1 MNSSARTQEFDARLS
16 PLRTKGTILLET
28 LDEERSITPVLE
40 EICESV
46 DILARFGHNFS
57 VLIVDDSSDNSIRE
71 ISARCAE
78 QWSIEISVLKGSGSG
93 LGAAISQ
100 GLRYAIDELQCEVVV
115 NLDADGQHDA
125 RQIPDLLRIHLATNA
140 DLTIGSRWIRGGEAY
155 GLGLFRTSISK
166 LSSFLLRISSV
177 PWSIKDPTTSFRVY
191 SKSTVAHCLRETMG
205 YDGYAFIPMI
215 AAVAS
220 AMKFKIVEVP
230 IRFRPRIAGI
240 SKLKAKQMKDAIRD
254 LPRIRAR
261 KTMIARRESFPF
273 AGVEPIE
280 GITNFD
286 GYQATSVLEHLA
298 SSPRT
303 ARRWCGLFLSD
314 LGPRVLEV
322 GAGLGQNT
330 RVMAESGA
338 HVTALEPDTQ
348 LFTQLSSEFSSE
360 ASVSVSNSSVLNLTE
375 DQMSARFTSAVYVNV
390 LEHIEDDESE
400 LRLVSR
406 VLEPGGKVIIFSPA
420 LPFLYSSLD
429 GTSCHYRRYTRR
441 EIRALLVRSG
451 FEVERLEYHDQ
462 FGAFLYWL
470 TYRLLKIRS
479 AESSSVFLYDN
490 VVLPISTVITR
501 ILGKRVIGK
510 NILAIGR
517 VSSTS

>member
-1 MNSSARTQEFDARLS
+1 VDRSVPTQRLDAGLS
-16 PLRTKGTILLET
+16 PLRTKGAILLET

-40 EICESV
+40 EICESIDV
-46 DILARFGHNFS
+46 LARFGHSFS
-57 VLIVDDSSDNSIRE
+57 VLIVDDSSDTSIRE
-71 ISARCAE
+71 ISARCAQ
-78 QWSIEISVLKGSGSG
+78 QWSIEISVLQGTGRG

-100 GLRYAIDELQCEVVV
+100 GLRHAIDKLQCEVVV

-155 GLGLFRTSISK
+155 GLGLLRTSISK
-166 LSSFLLRISSV
+166 LSSFLLRSTSV

-191 SKSTVAHCLRETMG
+191 SKSAVSRCLRETLG

-220 AMKFKIVEVP
+220 AMGLKIVEVP

-261 KTMIARRESFPF
+261 KKMIARRELFPF
-273 AGVEPIE
+273 VGVKPID
-280 GITNFD
+280 GITHFD
-286 GYQATSVLEHLA
+286 GYQATTVLEHLA

-330 RVMAESGA
+330 RVMAKSGA

-348 LFTQLSSEFSSE
+348 LFARL
-360 ASVSVSNSSVLNLTE
+360 ASDLDSDSAISVSNSSILNLIQDPPT
-375 DQMSARFTSAVYVNV
+375 AKFTSAVYINV

-400 LRLVSR
+400 LRQLSR
-406 VLEPGGKVIIFSPA
+406 ILEPGGKVIIFSPA

-429 GTSCHYRRYTRR
+429 GNSSHYRRYTRR
-441 EIRALLVRSG
+441 EIGALLVRSG

-470 TYRLLKIRS
+470 TYRLLRIRS
-479 AESSSVFLYDN
+479 AESSSVFVYDN
-490 VVLPISTVITR
+490 VVLPISSVITR
-501 ILGKRVIGK
+501 ILGNRVIGK

-517 VSSTS
+517 VSLTS